1 MKQLTELLLVSGS
14 PRRQELL
21 DMIDVRYRVLNA
33 DIDETPLLD
42 EAPEALVRRL
52 ALGKAQAGRV
62 LSTDVIPALGAD
74 TIVVLKGEILLKP
87 GSREEAERML
97 RKLSACQHEVI
108 SAVAVALDDQHVSS
122 LVNRTQ
128 VTFAPIPDDWIVEY
142 CKGDEPMDKAGAYA
156 VQGLTARW
164 ISHIDG
170 SFSGVMGLPLFETAT
185 LLHQAGLLD

>member
-1 MKQLTELLLVSGS
+1 MKIILASAS
-14 PRRQELL
+14 PRRHELMGQLAVPFTTL
-21 DMIDVRYRVLNA
+21 DT
-33 DIDETPLLD
+33 DIDESLLPG
-42 EAPEALVRRL
+42 ESPGVYAERL
-52 ALGKAQAGRV
+52 ARGKATEGWRMAGRV
-62 LSTDVIPALGAD
+62 TPALGAD